1 MLKVLVSNRE
11 GTLAGAEC
19 EYCLEQAAAVAG
31 SEPGVDIHLDD
42 PSVAARHFE
51 LFEKDGVI
59 FLQDRSRQ
67 EGYPGTRLNGLV
79 LEPQRP
85 VPLRERDVIE
95 AGVFSITLG
104 GADTGGE
111 SKGGAEER
119 SACLEFLGR
128 ESGPRKLFL
137 PPLKSVQLG
146 RSPQSD
152 IVIADATVSRRHALV
167 FVSGGNYYIRDEAS
181 ANGSFVNGRKLC
193 RPRRLRHGD
202 FIVLG
207 KAQLRFL
214 MPKKNLPG
222 QSYRREAQTRWLL
235 QVAGLLGLV
244 GAVVVIVSL
253 CF

>member
-1 MLKVLVSNRE
+1 MLKLVVSNRE

-19 EYCLEQAAAVAG
+19 EFYLEQAAAVAG

-42 PSVAARHFE
+42 PSVAGRHFE
-51 LFEKDGVI
+51 LFEKEGVI
-59 FLQDRSRQ
+59 YLQDHSQ
-67 EGYPGTRLNGLV
+67 MEGYAGTRLNDIL

-85 VPLRERDVIE
+85 VPLRASDVIE

-104 GADTGGE
+104 AGG
-111 SKGGAEER
+111 KGGKGREDDVER
-119 SACLEFLGR
+119 SAYFELIDG
-128 ESGPRKLFL
+128 ESGTKKVFL
-137 PPLKSVQLG
+137 PPLRSVQLG
-146 RSPQSD
+146 RCPQSD

-181 ANGSFVNGRKLC
+181 ANGSYVNGKKLC

-202 FIVLG
+202 LVALG

-214 MPKKNLPG
+214 MPKKSLSH
-222 QSYRREAQTRWLL
+222 QSYRRETQMRWLL
-235 QVAGLLGLV
+235 PVAGLLGLV
-244 GAVVVIVSL
+244 GAVVIIASL